1 MEENGK
7 PVVLRLVKPPEGI
20 AETMATLAC
29 PTPREIDEHLE
40 ALGVRGQAEARAA
53 VSTLA
58 FRHTR
63 RLHQEFV
70 HSVPRSSL
78 PGRSAL
84 LLTGPAGCGKT
95 LLVELLCRE
104 VLEIPAVVVDVP
116 SLAACAT
123 VDHVIGK
130 VLSQLLDAAGGNKA
144 RASMGVVCLDGLE
157 KVACPVSEEAA
168 AKASPDWVLRNW
180 RVQRALH
187 TLLTADS
194 VRFHHESGHDRGSE
208 SVWFPFLRNTFI
220 ACGDIEGKKA
230 AFLPEL
236 LGAFQRKVELAPLG
250 RTEFEAIL
258 GDLVQRLRREI
269 EPGFTVAPSRE
280 ELDGIVR
287 AALEGGEGARTLRA
301 EVEYLVE
308 SVVHPQEEGGNR

>member
-1 MEENGK
+1 
-7 PVVLRLVKPPEGI
+7 
-20 AETMATLAC
+20 
-29 PTPREIDEHLE
+29 
-40 ALGVRGQAEARAA
+40 
-53 VSTLA
+53 
-58 FRHTR
+58 
-63 RLHQEFV
+63 
-70 HSVPRSSL
+70 VPRSSL

-95 LLVELLCRE
+95 FLVELLCRE
-104 VLEIPAVVVDVP
+104 VLEVPAVVVDVP

-123 VDHVIGK
+123 VDHAIGK

-144 RASMGVVCLDGLE
+144 RASMGVVCLDGIE
-157 KVACPVSEEAA
+157 KVACPVSEESA

-194 VRFHHESGHDRGSE
+194 VRFHYENGQERMVDPT
-208 SVWFPFLRNTFI
+208 WFPFLRNTFV
-220 ACGDIEGKKA
+220 ACGDIEGKRA

-250 RTEFEAIL
+250 RAELEAIL
-258 GDLVQRLRREI
+258 GDQVQRLRREI
-269 EPGFTVAPSRE
+269 EPAFTLAPSRE
-280 ELDGIVR
+280 ELDGIVG
-287 AALEGGEGARTLRA
+287 AALEGGLGARLLRA
-301 EVEYLVE
+301 EVEHLVE